1 MRLLSFCAR
10 VKHDCCAYYNF
21 RGCEKGLL
29 HSSLMQQLLIGGAP
43 LEEMSFEI
51 VLQHALIGEDAGAE
65 PQHEG
70 VRQRCGADGD
80 GIGGEIP

>member
-1 MRLLSFCAR
+1 
-10 VKHDCCAYYNF
+10 
-21 RGCEKGLL
+21 
-29 HSSLMQQLLIGGAP
+29 MQQLLIGGAP
-43 LEEMSFEI
+43 LEEISFEI